1 MKIWYKI
8 WLLISMS
15 CIVMAMDNIEYIK
28 YKETKMAF
36 DAHTA
41 LWLDS
46 RSQEQYMDGTIMGAL
61 SFPQG
66 RYNRLKRFLP
76 IKKNAKIIIFDQDR
90 DGIDAEKLANKI
102 ATLNYTN
109 IKIYI
114 DGYDG
119 WVARGATIM
128 AKVARDRAHY
138 IPKQEATLISGT
150 KVYLGSEEGSID
162 ARWFTT
168 AYRSGQLNGVELI
181 DVRPLVMYK
190 RGHLKGAKHIEWNSD
205 TNSIDSS
212 KLDKEKLTILYCNTG
227 MRSSDAYDS
236 LDENISKS
244 VLYLDA
250 RVRCHGDKCNIK

>member
-1 MKIWYKI
+1 
-8 WLLISMS
+8 
-15 CIVMAMDNIEYIK
+15 MAMENIEYIK
-28 YKETKMAF
+28 YKETKIAF

-90 DGIDAEKLANKI
+90 DGIDAEKLANKL
-102 ATLNYTN
+102 ATLNYSN

-119 WVARGATIM
+119 WVARGASIM
-128 AKVARDRAHY
+128 AKVSRDRAHY
-138 IPKQEATLISGT
+138 VPKQKATYIRGA
-150 KVYLGSEEGSID
+150 KVYLGSEEGSVD
-162 ARWFTT
+162 TKWFAT
-168 AYRSGQLNGVELI
+168 AYKDSLLDSTELI
-181 DVRPLVMYK
+181 DVRPKAMYK
-190 RGHLKGAKHIEWNSD
+190 RGHLKGATHIEWNTK

-212 KLDKEKLTILYCNTG
+212 RFSKDKLTILYCSSG

-236 LDENISKS
+236 LEENISSS

-250 RVRCHGDKCNIK
+250 RVKCHGTKCKIK